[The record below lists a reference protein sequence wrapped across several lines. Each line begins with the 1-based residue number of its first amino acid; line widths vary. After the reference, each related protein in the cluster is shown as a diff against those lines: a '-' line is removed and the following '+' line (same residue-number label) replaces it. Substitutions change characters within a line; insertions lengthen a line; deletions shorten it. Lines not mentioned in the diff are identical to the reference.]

1 MAIDSYIQMK
11 LYTLTKRQF
20 LFLFLSFFVFFL
32 VSIFVGWLGPSV
44 INVISVDQGIE
55 TTDNKISML
64 SPDVTPSEQQLWL
77 QIETLFNGD
86 RVKGPTFEKISY
98 LTVPMKVK
106 VYSYENGTKGF
117 LNDGAEAHNRTLK
130 CFETKCS
137 PVTVLHIGNI
147 KFPQYYVEIEMSQA
161 LVNGSSFKPVWTTYN
176 SHFTEFELWFR
187 FIFLLLAFGS
197 SVALCQSL
205 RKYSVEEWS
214 IEQKWI
220 MVLLTAVL
228 LYNNPLFPLI
238 LLVHS
243 PLVNVIDDCFT
254 VTFFC
259 TLLMFWLCVYHGI
272 RKTERHFFSFYLV
285 KMVLVGLMWVIGC
298 VILSWS
304 ALYQSI
310 DPTYSLAQDQVGFLS
325 IKIIFFVLLGIYTL
339 YLLYLLVRAYSEL
352 HSMPYFDIRLRFLT
366 ALTIIILLISLLA
379 VIIRFGNAF
388 LEDVLVMQITLRWNN
403 SAEFLSFYSL
413 FNSYLFTLAFVY
425 SPSNT
430 AVSFKDQTS
439 ASFAMLSDS
448 EDELLYRG
456 KKFVNGSSTNYDEGE
471 ESM

>member
-1 MAIDSYIQMK
+1 
-11 LYTLTKRQF
+11 
-20 LFLFLSFFVFFL
+20 
-32 VSIFVGWLGPSV
+32 
-44 INVISVDQGIE
+44 
-55 TTDNKISML
+55 
-64 SPDVTPSEQQLWL
+64 
-77 QIETLFNGD
+77 
-86 RVKGPTFEKISY
+86 
-98 LTVPMKVK
+98 MKVK
-106 VYSYENGTKGF
+106 VYSYDNGTKRS

-137 PVTVLHIGNI
+137 PVTVLHLGTI
-147 KFPQYYVEIEMSQA
+147 KYPQYYVEIEMSQA

-176 SHFTEFELWFR
+176 THFTEFELWFR
-187 FIFLLLAFGS
+187 FIFLLFAFGS
-197 SVALCQSL
+197 AVALCQSL
-205 RKYSVEEWS
+205 RKYSFEEWS

-228 LYNNPLFPLI
+228 LYDNPLFPLI
-238 LLVHS
+238 LLVYS
-243 PLVNVIDDCFT
+243 PLISVIDCCFT

-259 TLLMFWLCVYHGI
+259 VLLMFWLCVYHGI
-272 RKTERHFFSFYLV
+272 RKSERHFFSFYLI
-285 KMVLVGLMWVIGC
+285 KIALVGLMWIIGC

-304 ALYQSI
+304 ALYESI
-310 DPTYSLAQDQVGFLS
+310 DPTYSLTQDQAGFLS
-325 IKIIFFVLLGIYTL
+325 IKIVFFVLLGIYTL
-339 YLLYLLVRAYSEL
+339 YLLYLLIRAYSEL

-379 VIIRFGNAF
+379 IIIRFGNTF
-388 LEDVLVMQITLRWNN
+388 LEDVLEMQIILRWNN

-425 SPSNT
+425 SPSKS
-430 AVSFKDQTS
+430 AVGLKDHTS

-456 KKFVNGSSTNYDEGE
+456 KKFVNNHNDEGE